1 LCHVTLKEIAL
12 IVTQDEKEIMAEME
26 AQLLEAGCPNVG
38 RLLVQRGVA
47 LLRAHCGLDWK
58 DEKAK
63 IMDFVDGVRIV
74 T

>member
-1 LCHVTLKEIAL
+1 L
-12 IVTQDEKEIMAEME
+12 IVTDTEKQILADAE
-26 AQLLEAGCPNVG
+26 AKLREAGCPSVG

-47 LLRAHCGLDWK
+47 LLRTHAGLDWK

-63 IMDFVDGVRIV
+63 IMDFVDGVHIV